1 MTAESHKTTVVI
13 SQCQIFDLVFTTTC
27 LSRPIVH
34 TQTCFCHIEGHCI
47 KYHYFQK
54 DKFLFIIS
62 SFLKFTEG
70 ITHFK
75 IIVTIGSFSMY
86 ILVKIFSMDINYS
99 VWHNMKLQKKIKL
112 ESNGLR
118 LFLLKAFAFLRT
130 DFNSR
135 CNHHLPNPHLNQ
147 VYSPSMS

>member
-1 MTAESHKTTVVI
+1 MENMTAESHKTTVVI

-86 ILVKIFSMDINYS
+86 ILVKNIQYGYKVLS
-99 VWHNMKLQKKIKL
+99 VAQYEAAEKDQT
-112 ESNGLR
+112 R
-118 LFLLKAFAFLRT
+118 
-130 DFNSR
+130 
-135 CNHHLPNPHLNQ
+135 
-147 VYSPSMS
+147 V